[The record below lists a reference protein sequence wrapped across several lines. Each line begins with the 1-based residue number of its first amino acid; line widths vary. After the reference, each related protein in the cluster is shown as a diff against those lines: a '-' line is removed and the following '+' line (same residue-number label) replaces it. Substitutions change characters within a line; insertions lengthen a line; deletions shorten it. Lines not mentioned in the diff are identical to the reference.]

1 MKAII
6 KNIFKSKVNLFLLI
20 IFIVVIIVGILMQ
33 LDYYPVAMVNN
44 DLITAKKLNLNTK
57 AALFFYNNYL
67 KKISEEQIEQNL
79 NTKDISYDEA
89 KALVL
94 DELITKSLVHGEV
107 KKRLGKDLDSMV
119 NDKVSIYLNS
129 KIKNI
134 SLNLYNLKLEDF
146 KNEILIPQAERDIL
160 TGRLFLEN
168 KAFDEWLK
176 EAKKSAKVII
186 FNSKFNWDG
195 EKIILK

>member
-20 IFIVVIIVGILMQ
+20 IFIIVIIVGILMQ

-67 KKISEEQIEQNL
+67 KKISEEQSEQNL

-146 KNEILIPQAERDIL
+146 KNEILIPQAEQDIL